1 MRRADRL
8 FQIIEMLRG
17 KKAVTAQS
25 LAQQLHISV
34 RTLYRDVADLIA
46 SGVPIEGE
54 AGVGYMLRR
63 GFDLPPIMFDRDE
76 IEAVV
81 AGSRFV
87 QSLAG
92 TELGAAA
99 QRVLAKVEAVLPA
112 HRRAEIEK
120 PRLYASS
127 FSIRTSEAKRLDQI
141 RQAINHLNV
150 LSFTY
155 TRMDGEHSSRAIR
168 PLLLM
173 YWPPNWVVGGWCELR
188 EEFRTF
194 RLDRVGQMDVMAR
207 RFTDEPGKGFDDFM
221 HMMRKMKDE

>member
-25 LAQQLHISV
+25 LADQLHISV

-81 AGSRFV
+81 AGARFV

-99 QRVLAKVEAVLPA
+99 QRVLSKVEAVLPS
-112 HRRAEIEK
+112 HRRAEMEK

-127 FSIRTSEAKRLDQI
+127 FSIQAAQAKQLDRI
-141 RQAINHLNV
+141 RQAINSRNV
-150 LSFTY
+150 LSFAY
-155 TRMDGEHSSRAIR
+155 QREDGEHSTRTVW
-168 PLLLM
+168 PLSLM
-173 YWPPNWVVGGWCELR
+173 YWPPRCLLGGWCEMR
-188 EEFRTF
+188 EDFRVF
-194 RLDRVGQMDVMAR
+194 RLDRMTTMEMMVR
-207 RFTDEPGKGFDDFM
+207 TFTEEPGRSFNDFVRA
-221 HMMRKMKDE
+221 MRHE